1 MSISVDVHLL
11 SGKTETLEVD
21 VDDSVESLRRRAQ
34 SALKAGNGRLLNSS
48 GEVLDGASTI
58 EEARLQNGDVL
69 TLHMKQVAL
78 VAAKGGGASAFAVML
93 GDGSVVSWGSA
104 DCGGDSRAVQHQL
117 RDVQQIQASDSAFAA
132 ILGDGSVVTW
142 GDADWWRQL
151 SGTASAARCAAY
163 PSF

>member
-1 MSISVDVHLL
+1 MNPGHGPTMKGSLRRRALLATTTLRSAMSISVDVHLL

-78 VAAKGGGASAFAVML
+78 VAAKRRGCL
-93 GDGSVVSWGSA
+93 G
-104 DCGGDSRAVQHQL
+104 
-117 RDVQQIQASDSAFAA
+117 I
-132 ILGDGSVVTW
+132 
-142 GDADWWRQL
+142 
-151 SGTASAARCAAY
+151 RCNAG
-163 PSF
+163 